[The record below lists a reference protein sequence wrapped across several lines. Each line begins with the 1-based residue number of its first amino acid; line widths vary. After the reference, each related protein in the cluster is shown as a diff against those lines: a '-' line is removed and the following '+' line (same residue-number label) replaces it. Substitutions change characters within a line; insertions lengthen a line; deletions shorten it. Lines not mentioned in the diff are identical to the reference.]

1 MQENNF
7 LEDRKQHINNTKKSM
22 FNQLYLKH
30 CRESKLSNDVSM
42 YYFNMNITLL
52 HMTFDTAICGID
64 SIYDEFNS
72 FVLKKLRSLTNDS
85 VIIMNYFDILNPYA
99 KTAIFTKNNK
109 LTDRYCAQY
118 KFYNPTVKNDH
129 MITIQHSIDIDQE
142 LSMFR
147 NCQSIRHTKFTIW
160 LNWKQ
165 RQYDFIWD
173 SLKK

>member
-64 SIYDEFNS
+64 SIYDEFNL
-72 FVLKKLRSLTNDS
+72 FVLKKLRSQGQNQGRLQYLQQIYESKNIVFAHKHLTR
-85 VIIMNYFDILNPYA
+85 YA
-99 KTAIFTKNNK
+99 LIF
-109 LTDRYCAQY
+109 R
-118 KFYNPTVKNDH
+118 
-129 MITIQHSIDIDQE
+129 S
-142 LSMFR
+142 
-147 NCQSIRHTKFTIW
+147 
-160 LNWKQ
+160 
-165 RQYDFIWD
+165 
-173 SLKK
+173 